1 MISVPGPDLIRGE
14 ERERFLNVPN
24 LLTLIRFGLV
34 PVFLFQVL
42 ARNALGALLVF
53 SLAGLTDVLDGM
65 AARVWRLKTKIGML
79 LDPLADKSLLTTAFI
94 LLTFPSRNSPYSFP
108 VWLTAT
114 VLARDFVLIAGGL
127 VIFRLRGRKEF
138 PPSIYGKISTIL
150 QVGTV
155 FWVLFSKYI
164 RVSSWNDAALL
175 SALTSPAVLS
185 TLYYLTLAFTGLSGA
200 HYVLKGIGMTFSRQ
214 K

>member
-1 MISVPGPDLIRGE
+1 
-14 ERERFLNVPN
+14 
-24 LLTLIRFGLV
+24 
-34 PVFLFQVL
+34 
-42 ARNALGALLVF
+42 
-53 SLAGLTDVLDGM
+53 
-65 AARVWRLKTKIGML
+65 
-79 LDPLADKSLLTTAFI
+79 
-94 LLTFPSRNSPYSFP
+94 